1 MPGYGAGQGANR
13 LGRFR
18 RTAAMRSPLLA
29 LAAGALIPF
38 LAVPVARTE
47 PAAESVVGGPGGD
60 SFDGGS
66 GTDTCDPTGGEV
78 AVDCEL

>member
-1 MPGYGAGQGANR
+1 M
-13 LGRFR
+13 
-18 RTAAMRSPLLA
+18 
-29 LAAGALIPF
+29 
-38 LAVPVARTE
+38 PVARTE